1 MEAEIKARL
10 TWVKLYEETK
20 NAGYV
25 CRHCGISRPTL
36 RKWVSRYKD
45 LGEAGLN
52 NQSKRPINS
61 PNRKV
66 DESIKIEILALRKR
80 NLGARRIQSQLLRQN
95 NLSLTSVRNYFIAN
109 FVELFILIGEITN

>member
-1 MEAEIKARL
+1 MRKLSVFAQQSFVMEAEIKVRL

-36 RKWVSRYKD
+36 RKWAERYKD
-45 LGEAGLN
+45 LGETGLN

-61 PNRKV
+61 PNKKV
-66 DESIKIEILALRKR
+66 D
-80 NLGARRIQSQLLRQN
+80 LLRN
-95 NLSLTSVRNYFIAN
+95 INLYLDFSF
-109 FVELFILIGEITN
+109 

>member
-1 MEAEIKARL
+1 MPLLLSSSTQLLPSDDPSNFQFCGSRAGTSLAE
-10 TWVKLYEETK
+10 VKLYEETK

-36 RKWVSRYKD
+36 RKWAKRYKD

-61 PNRKV
+61 PNK
-66 DESIKIEILALRKR
+66 K
-80 NLGARRIQSQLLRQN
+80 
-95 NLSLTSVRNYFIAN
+95 
-109 FVELFILIGEITN
+109 VELIEKMGVCFTR